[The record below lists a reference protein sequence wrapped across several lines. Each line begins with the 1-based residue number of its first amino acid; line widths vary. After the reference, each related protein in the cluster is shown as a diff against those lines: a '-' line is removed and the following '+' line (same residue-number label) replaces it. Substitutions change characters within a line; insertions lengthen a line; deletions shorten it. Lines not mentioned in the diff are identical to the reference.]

1 MDIKNIN
8 TISFQG
14 IKGANS
20 HLACAKLFPKAK
32 SIPCETFEE
41 VFDSVRIN
49 KSNIGLIPVENSVA
63 GRVAEIHSLMHKTPL
78 KIVGEYFMKIELH
91 LLGVKKIKINQIK
104 KVKSHI
110 HALSQCRKFIKKN
123 KMKMII
129 AADTALAAR
138 EVREE
143 NNPRES
149 AIASKL
155 AAKTY
160 GLEIARENVQ
170 DMKHNTTR
178 FLIMSK
184 NLQQK
189 KEDNISYL
197 TSCVFEVRSV
207 PSALYKALG
216 GFATHGVNLT
226 KLESFIVEGDFNKA
240 QFYIDIDGHIED
252 KSVKGALEE
261 LDFYTDKLIVLGVY
275 PMHGYRNQ

>member
-1 MDIKNIN
+1 MNIKNIK
-8 TISFQG
+8 TVSFQG
-14 IKGANS
+14 IEGANS
-20 HLACAKLFPKAK
+20 HLASKKLFPKAK
-32 SIPCETFEE
+32 IIPCETFEE
-41 VFDSVRIN
+41 VFESVTKN

-129 AADTALAAR
+129 AADTALAAK

-155 AAKTY
+155 A
-160 GLEIARENVQ
+160 GEIYNLRIIKKNVEDSFQ
-170 DMKHNTTR
+170 NITR
-178 FLIMSK
+178 FIL
-184 NLQQK
+184 LQK
-189 KEDNISYL
+189 KQIRVHSSKGKIL
-197 TSCVFEVRSV
+197 TSLIFAVNNV
-207 PSALYKALG
+207 PAALHKALG
-216 GFATHGVNLT
+216 CFAINNVNMT
-226 KLESFIVEGDFNKA
+226 KLESYVNETFKQAEFYVDIEGDPKNFNVASAFKEIKEYTRFVRILGTYYA
-240 QFYIDIDGHIED
+240 D
-252 KSVKGALEE
+252 KFRK
-261 LDFYTDKLIVLGVY
+261 
-275 PMHGYRNQ
+275 